1 MPRWFF
7 SNKTVRADPDNH
19 MNNITDIALMK
30 YGYSMFI

>member
-7 SNKTVRADPDNH
+7 SNKIVIADADNH

-30 YGYSMFI
+30 YGHSLFI